1 MEKLMGKEKG
11 KDKGKEKVKKN
22 YERIF
27 EEIVG
32 DESQTI
38 LAEYELISTGLS
50 VIVHLL

>member
-1 MEKLMGKEKG
+1 MEKLMKEHPFMT
-11 KDKGKEKVKKN
+11 KEKVKKN